1 MKIKHL
7 ISIVLIFIACGMAP
21 KEKAQSI
28 LREGIKDQSAIIRL
42 NAARGLKEIGDAEGL
57 KVIYEIL
64 KSGDKDAVGTA
75 LDVLYETG
83 ETGLSPSILALCR
96 SDNPLIRTEAFRL
109 VSRSTDQAGREALI
123 KGTEDKIGKVRKYA
137 YLGLVNFHENDLIR
151 RGLRDTDQS
160 VRLNC
165 AMALGQLGEK
175 GMENV
180 IKAEL
185 NKNMSAEF
193 LVEGCEALAGLGD
206 TTVIPFFK
214 ELLVDMPWD
223 VRIAAADALLKL
235 KKRDGVSVIKEG
247 LKSNDP
253 FIRVKCVDIIRRYN
267 LPEFYDQLIP
277 ALDDMYINVSIAA
290 LRAMAAYK
298 KKESAPF
305 FEKMMSAPNPLVKIV
320 AAAAYL
326 QSQ

>member
-1 MKIKHL
+1 MKFKRLLL
-7 ISIVLIFIACGMAP
+7 IILIFFACGVPP
-21 KEKAQSI
+21 KEKALTI
-28 LREGIKDQSAIIRL
+28 LRDGIKDQSAIIRL
-42 NAARGLKEIGDAEGL
+42 NAARGLKETGDAEGL

-75 LDVLYETG
+75 LDVLYEIG
-83 ETGLSPSILALCR
+83 EKGLSPSILALCR
-96 SDNPLIRTEAFRL
+96 SENPLIRTEAYRL

-137 YLGLVNFHENDLIR
+137 YLGLMNFQENDLIH

-165 AMALGQLGEK
+165 AMALGKLGEK

-223 VRIAAADALLKL
+223 IRIAAADALLKF
-235 KKRDGVSVIKEG
+235 KKRDGVAVIKEG

-253 FIRVKCVDIIRRYN
+253 FVRVKCVDIIRRY
-267 LPEFYDQLIP
+267 PQADFYDLLKP
-277 ALDDMYINVSIAA
+277 CLEDMYINVSIGA

-305 FEKMMSAPNPLVKIV
+305 FEKMMAAPNPLVRI
-320 AAAAYL
+320 AAATAYL
-326 QSQ
+326 QIP